1 MKTVY
6 GVSQH
11 LNDIKPDV
19 FSLSNEIKNKS
30 VLIGFYSYS
39 YPNNHLDLKE
49 LAVQS
54 AQNLFKEKNN
64 FIDSIFIEMEDVDV
78 AFSDSPATM
87 AYYSPMIIPSQRIA
101 NKILKF
107 IKKYDGYDV
116 VATCSAGFSRTG
128 AIVSFLESDFGYTV
142 SDINTHF
149 KPNKDLLSFLRKAN
163 GTERNN

>member
-11 LNDIKPDV
+11 LQDIKPDV
-19 FSLSNEIKNKS
+19 FSLADEIKKKS

-39 YPNNHLDLKE
+39 YPKSYPDLKE
-49 LAVQS
+49 VVEQS
-54 AQNLFKEKNN
+54 AQNLFNEKNN
-64 FIDSIFIEMEDVDV
+64 FIDSLFIEMEDVDV
-78 AFSDSPATM
+78 AFSDSPAAM
-87 AYYSPMIIPSQRIA
+87 AYYAPMIIPSQRIA

-107 IKKYDGYDV
+107 IKKYDGYDI

-128 AIVSFLESDFGYTV
+128 AVVSFLESDFGYTI

-149 KPNKDLLSFLRKAN
+149 KPNKDLLSFLKKAN
-163 GTERNN
+163 VTERNN